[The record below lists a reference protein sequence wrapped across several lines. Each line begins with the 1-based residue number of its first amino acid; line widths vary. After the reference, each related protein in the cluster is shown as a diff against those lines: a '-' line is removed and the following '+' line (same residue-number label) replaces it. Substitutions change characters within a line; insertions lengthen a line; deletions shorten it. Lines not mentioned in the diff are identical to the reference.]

1 MSSLREILHLQLA
14 RFDDDAFAALANRG
28 LLRRARKDLEKETPE
43 IVEESSTRIVMRF
56 GGQRIEFDS
65 RGPAAARCTCP
76 ARFGCQHILA
86 AAIAL
91 GSMAPEAT
99 GNAPAGAITTTD
111 HQELRQPLI
120 QALLD
125 LRPQTLRE
133 HSGKAG
139 YRWAWQFVQDLDIEN
154 DLTLAG
160 ERNVVITFRHPPLSF
175 RYMGGSVDALL
186 SNADIKQIAKY
197 RVAAVLAFQRAS
209 GQALEPP
216 EETKPGNASL
226 NLGKDHAPDGRGSP
240 AALSEQRARLLVAV
254 SQLARECVTLGLAH
268 SSSGIHERFAT
279 LAVWAQGAQ
288 LYRLALLLRRIADHV
303 DMLLERAGG
312 ADEQR
317 LFDELTLAYALAS
330 ALQAAGEDRKSPVA
344 LVGRARTEYEEVGQ
358 LELLGLGTSAWR
370 SASGYLGLTML
381 FWSPSQLAFLSCT
394 DARPEVQGFNPVAR
408 YKAAGPWSGLG
419 APAVAT
425 GRKIMLTGAMLSAG
439 GRISASD
446 KTHATLMPADASA
459 FIAAIKFCSL
469 WTDLTLERAARH
481 RSLLAEPQPL
491 KDWVVLKPK
500 SFRRPEFDAAR
511 QTLLWALLDD
521 QGNVLNAEVP
531 YDIYTAPVI
540 ERLELLEPKGDVL
553 VVARLRGGSSQL
565 VAEPLSVVDIAAR
578 GTATPVDS
586 LYFDAAPKAGMVG
599 KLLAKLRR
607 QASAAEPVST
617 RISPIPKLLTEAKRW
632 LALQAER
639 GLAGESA
646 TKALDQLHGRLKRL
660 IAAGFSAFG
669 SASYADAATELLRAH
684 YLCMQYEHLIDDSAN
699 EIA

>member
-1 MSSLREILHLQLA
+1 MSSLRETLHLLLA

-43 IVEESSTRIVMRF
+43 IVEESPTRMVMRF

-65 RGPAAARCTCP
+65 RGPTEARCTCP
-76 ARFGCQHILA
+76 ARSGCQHILA

-91 GSMAPEAT
+91 GSKAAEAT
-99 GNAPAGAITTTD
+99 GTAPEGGITTAD
-111 HQELRQPLI
+111 QELRHPLM

-125 LRPQTLRE
+125 LTPQTLRR

-160 ERNVVITFRHPPLSF
+160 ERNIVITFRHPPVSF

-186 SNADIKQIAKY
+186 SDADIKPIAKY

-216 EETKPGNASL
+216 EEATPGTASL
-226 NLGKDHAPDGRGSP
+226 NLGKDHAPDERGSV
-240 AALSEQRARLLVAV
+240 ALSEQRARLVVAV
-254 SQLARECVTLGLAH
+254 CQLARECVTLGLAH

-279 LAVWAQGAQ
+279 LAIWAQGAQ
-288 LYRLALLLRRIADHV
+288 LYRLSLLLRRIADHV
-303 DMLLERAGG
+303 EMLLERAGG

-330 ALQAAGEDRKSPVA
+330 ALQTAAQDGKSPSA
-344 LVGRARTEYEEVGQ
+344 LIGRARTEYEEVGP

-381 FWSPSQLAFLSCT
+381 FWSPSQQAFLSCT
-394 DARPEVQGFNPVAR
+394 DARPEMQRFDPVAR

-446 KTHATLMPADASA
+446 KTHATLMPADAAA
-459 FIAAIKFCSL
+459 FIAALKLCSR
-469 WTDLTLERAARH
+469 WTDLAVERAARR

-491 KDWVVLKPK
+491 KDWVVLRPK
-500 SFRRPEFDAAR
+500 SLRRPEFDAAR

-521 QGNVLNAEVP
+521 EGNVLNAEVP
-531 YDIYTAPVI
+531 YDAYSAPVI
-540 ERLELLEPKGDVL
+540 ERLELFEPKDDVL

-565 VAEPLSVVDIAAR
+565 VAEPLSVLDIAAS

-586 LYFDAAPKAGMVG
+586 LYFDAAPRTGMVG

-607 QASAAEPVST
+607 RADAADPVSA

-639 GLAGESA
+639 GLAGDSA
-646 TKALDQLHGRLKRL
+646 TAALDQLQGRLKRL
-660 IAAGFSAFG
+660 IAVGFSAFG
-669 SASYADAATELLRAH
+669 SASDADAATELLRAH

>member
-1 MSSLREILHLQLA
+1 MSSLRETLHLQLA
-14 RFDDDAFAALANRG
+14 RFDDEAFTALANRG

-43 IVEESSTRIVMRF
+43 IVEESPTRMVMRF

-65 RGPAAARCTCP
+65 RGPAEARCTCP
-76 ARFGCQHILA
+76 ARSGCQHILA

-91 GSMAPEAT
+91 GSMAPEAAGT
-99 GNAPAGAITTTD
+99 APEGAITTAD
-111 HQELRQPLI
+111 QELRQPLI

-125 LRPQTLRE
+125 LTPQTLRK

-139 YRWAWQFVQDLDIEN
+139 YRWAWQFVHDLDIEN
-154 DLTLAG
+154 DLTLTG
-160 ERNVVITFRHPPLSF
+160 ERNIVITFRHPRVSF
-175 RYMGGSVDALL
+175 RFMGGSVDALL
-186 SNADIKQIAKY
+186 SDADIKQIAKY

-216 EETKPGNASL
+216 EETTPGTASL
-226 NLGKDHAPDGRGSP
+226 NLGKDHAPDGRGSA

-330 ALQAAGEDRKSPVA
+330 ALQAAAEDGKSPAA
-344 LVGRARTEYEEVGQ
+344 LVGRARTEYEEVGP

-381 FWSPSQLAFLSCT
+381 FWSPSQQAFLSCT
-394 DARPEVQGFNPVAR
+394 DARPEMQRFDPVAR

-446 KTHATLMPADASA
+446 KTHATLMPADATA
-459 FIAAIKFCSL
+459 FISALRFCSR
-469 WTDLTLERAARH
+469 WTELTLERAARR

-500 SFRRPEFDAAR
+500 SLRRPEFDGAR

-531 YDIYTAPVI
+531 YDTYTAPVI
-540 ERLELLEPKGDVL
+540 ERLELFKPKGDVL

-565 VAEPLSVVDIAAR
+565 VAEPLSVVDIAAS
-578 GTATPVDS
+578 GTAAPVDS

-607 QASAAEPVST
+607 QADAAEPVST

-632 LALQAER
+632 LVLQAER

-646 TKALDQLHGRLKRL
+646 TAALDQLQGRLKRL
-660 IAAGFSAFG
+660 MAAGFSAFG
-669 SASYADAATELLRAH
+669 SASDADAATELLRAH

>member
-1 MSSLREILHLQLA
+1 MSSLRETLELQLA
-14 RFDDDAFAALANRG
+14 RFDDDAFASLANRG

-43 IVEESSTRIVMRF
+43 IVEESSTRIVIGF

-65 RGPAAARCTCP
+65 RGPTEARCTCP
-76 ARFGCQHILA
+76 TRSGCQHILA

-91 GSMAPEAT
+91 ASLAPKAT
-99 GNAPAGAITTTD
+99 GAVPEGTITPGD
-111 HQELRQPLI
+111 KDLRQPLI
-120 QALLD
+120 QALLGLTPQA
-125 LRPQTLRE
+125 LRK

-160 ERNVVITFRHPPLSF
+160 ERNIIITFRHPPVTF

-186 SNADIKQIAKY
+186 SDADVKQVAKY

-209 GQALEPP
+209 GQMLEQP
-216 EETKPGNASL
+216 EETTSSTASL
-226 NLGKDHAPDGRGSP
+226 NLGKDHAPDERGS
-240 AALSEQRARLLVAV
+240 AALSEQRARLLAAV
-254 SQLARECVTLGLAH
+254 HQLARECVTLGLAH
-268 SSSGIHERFAT
+268 ASSGIHERFAT

-330 ALQAAGEDRKSPVA
+330 ALETAAEEGKSPA
-344 LVGRARTEYEEVGQ
+344 TLVGRARTEYEEVGP

-381 FWSPSQLAFLSCT
+381 FWSPSQQTFLSCT
-394 DARPEVQGFNPVAR
+394 DARPEMQRFDPVAR

-439 GRISASD
+439 GRISASE
-446 KTHATLMPADASA
+446 KTHATLMPANATS
-459 FIAAIKFCSL
+459 FIAALKVCSR
-469 WTDLTLERAARH
+469 WTELTLERSARR

-491 KDWVVLKPK
+491 KDWVVLRPK
-500 SFRRPEFDAAR
+500 SLRRPEFDAAR
-511 QTLLWALLDD
+511 QTLRWALLDD
-521 QGNVLNAEVP
+521 QENVLNAEVP
-531 YDIYTAPVI
+531 FDTYTAPVI
-540 ERLELLEPKGDVL
+540 ERLELFEPGGEVL
-553 VVARLRGGSSQL
+553 VVARLRGGSSDL
-565 VAEPLSVVDIAAR
+565 VAEPLSVVDSAAS
-578 GTATPVDS
+578 GAAAPVDS
-586 LYFDAAPKAGMVG
+586 LYFDPAPKTGMVG

-607 QASAAEPVST
+607 RADSAEAAST
-617 RISPIPKLLTEAKRW
+617 RISPIPKLLTEVKRC

-639 GLAGESA
+639 GLAGDSA
-646 TKALDQLHGRLKRL
+646 TAALDQLRGRLKRL
-660 IAAGFSAFG
+660 VAAGFSAFG
-669 SASYADAATELLRAH
+669 GASDADAAIELLQAH
-684 YLCMQYEHLIDDSAN
+684 YLCLQYEHLIDDSVN
-699 EIA
+699 EAL

>member
-209 GQALEPP
+209 GQACTGRTRISRRALRAARSTSSCGVPACP
-216 EETKPGNASL
+216 RMRNA
-226 NLGKDHAPDGRGSP
+226 
-240 AALSEQRARLLVAV
+240 
-254 SQLARECVTLGLAH
+254 
-268 SSSGIHERFAT
+268 
-279 LAVWAQGAQ
+279 GAG
-288 LYRLALLLRRIADHV
+288 A
-303 DMLLERAGG
+303 LLER
-312 ADEQR
+312 DSR
-317 LFDELTLAYALAS
+317 ALCHS
-330 ALQAAGEDRKSPVA
+330 R
-344 LVGRARTEYEEVGQ
+344 
-358 LELLGLGTSAWR
+358 
-370 SASGYLGLTML
+370 
-381 FWSPSQLAFLSCT
+381 C
-394 DARPEVQGFNPVAR
+394 
-408 YKAAGPWSGLG
+408 LG
-419 APAVAT
+419 ARRTALPAGASVA
-425 GRKIMLTGAMLSAG
+425 KN
-439 GRISASD
+439 
-446 KTHATLMPADASA
+446 
-459 FIAAIKFCSL
+459 
-469 WTDLTLERAARH
+469 
-481 RSLLAEPQPL
+481 
-491 KDWVVLKPK
+491 
-500 SFRRPEFDAAR
+500 RRPRRHAA
-511 QTLLWALLDD
+511 
-521 QGNVLNAEVP
+521 
-531 YDIYTAPVI
+531 
-540 ERLELLEPKGDVL
+540 
-553 VVARLRGGSSQL
+553 
-565 VAEPLSVVDIAAR
+565 
-578 GTATPVDS
+578 
-586 LYFDAAPKAGMVG
+586 
-599 KLLAKLRR
+599 
-607 QASAAEPVST
+607 
-617 RISPIPKLLTEAKRW
+617 
-632 LALQAER
+632 
-639 GLAGESA
+639 
-646 TKALDQLHGRLKRL
+646 
-660 IAAGFSAFG
+660 
-669 SASYADAATELLRAH
+669 
-684 YLCMQYEHLIDDSAN
+684 
-699 EIA
+699 